1 MSSPAKNKAVNDL
14 IDLVITNFARKFN
27 MGHIAGALPEMIK
40 ARIDYADP
48 MIDMVLMR
56 AHAILHEYEGS
67 K

>member
-1 MSSPAKNKAVNDL
+1 MLLPPKNKAVDAL

-27 MGHIAGALPEMIK
+27 LGHIAGTLPEIIK